1 MCSPVRIRYSCNH
14 PSRQIGKKTCIY
26 AKFIK
31 AYHNPGS
38 QLSLKYAKFIA
49 ESKLNLK
56 YGIDIYRKECKKC
69 LDEETYVDKQKL
81 CGACS
86 LGKKRGGLRDEG
98 KRKTEKKKEEKR
110 RRRKEGG
117 EKKEEREDNAEDD
130 LEEVEEEE
138 GILEEL
144 AAYLERMYDLGRG
157 NEMCVP

>member
-14 PSRQIGKKTCIY
+14 PSKQIGKKICIY

-38 QLSLKYAKFIA
+38 QLS
-49 ESKLNLK
+49 LK

-81 CGACS
+81 CGACA

-98 KRKTEKKKEEKR
+98 KRKTEEKEEEKR
-110 RRRKEGG
+110 RRR
-117 EKKEEREDNAEDD
+117 ER
-130 LEEVEEEE
+130 
-138 GILEEL
+138 IMR
-144 AAYLERMYDLGRG
+144 RMTWRK
-157 NEMCVP
+157 